1 VGAGEGAAVIPLFGR
16 ATPAQRLAAE
26 DQMLAVVRE
35 FGPLRT
41 QAIAAAMP
49 RAWYVTCGHEDCERP
64 EHRKETFYAGPLG
77 GGSAW
82 HARASLGGPDLGPGR
97 GRINV
102 SRLAYAHENV
112 YGMQIQQ
119 GSYPARVQ

>member
-1 VGAGEGAAVIPLFGR
+1 VIPLFGR

-64 EHRKETFYAGPLG
+64 EHRKETFYAGWPISVARRYLDRLERQG
-77 GGSAW
+77 RVVRSAEVPRGTHGHLW
-82 HARASLGGPDLGPGR
+82 AVPISVPDGVG
-97 GRINV
+97 
-102 SRLAYAHENV
+102 
-112 YGMQIQQ
+112 
-119 GSYPARVQ
+119 